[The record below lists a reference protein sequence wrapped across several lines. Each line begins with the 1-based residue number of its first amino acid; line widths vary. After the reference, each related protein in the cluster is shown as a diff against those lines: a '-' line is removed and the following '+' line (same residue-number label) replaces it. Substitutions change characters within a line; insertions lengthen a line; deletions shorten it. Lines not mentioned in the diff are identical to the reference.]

1 MSPYGSGGTPTDLGR
16 VPAKA
21 PRQSHGLRGGDST
34 DGWYPAY
41 QAHYRPARVA
51 PVRVRQTKPKPV
63 KGLDPATNLVG
74 PKDDDS
80 TPIRRFESTTT
91 TVQDMAG
98 IVPTIRMGEWI

>member
-1 MSPYGSGGTPTDLGR
+1 MNPYGSGGTPTDLGR

-21 PRQSHGLRGGDST
+21 PRMAHGLRGGDSV

-41 QAHYRPARVA
+41 GERYRPRSGM
-51 PVRVRQTKPKPV
+51 VRVRQTKPKPV

-74 PKDDDS
+74 PKDDD

-91 TVQDMAG
+91 TVQDMVG

>member
-1 MSPYGSGGTPTDLGR
+1 MNPYGSGGTPTDLGR

-21 PRQSHGLRGGDST
+21 PRQSHGLRGGDSV

-41 QAHYRPARVA
+41 GERYRPRSGM
-51 PVRVRQTKPKPV
+51 VRVRQTKPKPV

-74 PKDDDS
+74 PQDDDS
-80 TPIRRFESTTT
+80 APIRRFESTVT

-98 IVPTIRMGEWI
+98 ILPTIRMGEWV